1 MIHQVEHLLGGSGGS
16 VKAKGTGVA
25 QIDAINVI
33 NPGVHYTDAASLK
46 FLGTTNFLCTGISGA
61 FDALEEVTG
70 GTSGATARF
79 RSQRTSRG
87 IVKLDQLSTTPFI
100 SGETITGGTS
110 TETAVINSFTK
121 TSMPGSIGT
130 AVNRTGRFIGEDG
143 FLDEITKKIQDSYYY
158 QDYSYVVKSATSIVD
173 WRNDLVGSVHPAGW
187 AVFGAVDIANLI
199 YSGFPKITSV
209 ISKDLFK
216 IVFAEL
222 LGMRLGTTDQIP
234 LNPYP
239 ARGAIEPS
247 DGTGKIYNP
256 ALKLGAGDAFTDGE
270 TITGGTSLATGNVIS
285 ETIYEDGVRVMVYLP
300 LTGIF
305 EADETITGSNSGKT
319 ATVFEVWGLLGARD
333 RTLYHTI
340 AINMRNLATGAGSGA
355 RPDYGDVS
363 RFSFR
368 PSMVATNTSTLT
380 YTPTGGSAIPV
391 YLANVPLTTLA
402 TTINDSIETI
412 VLTSSTNFPTKGT
425 IQIGDELI
433 DYVSISTNTL
443 TCTGGR
449 GAHSTSAAAH
459 TAGDRVDSVRWAQKQ
474 NLMPGYK
481 IPDWLRG
488 QNYEELTF
496 AALANVNTKNKI
508 GPQIQLTMYKT

>member
-1 MIHQVEHLLGGSGGS
+1 
-16 VKAKGTGVA
+16 
-25 QIDAINVI
+25 
-33 NPGVHYTDAASLK
+33 
-46 FLGTTNFLCTGISGA
+46 
-61 FDALEEVTG
+61 
-70 GTSGATARF
+70 
-79 RSQRTSRG
+79 
-87 IVKLDQLSTTPFI
+87 
-100 SGETITGGTS
+100 
-110 TETAVINSFTK
+110 
-121 TSMPGSIGT
+121 
-130 AVNRTGRFIGEDG
+130 
-143 FLDEITKKIQDSYYY
+143 
-158 QDYSYVVKSATSIVD
+158 
-173 WRNDLVGSVHPAGW
+173 
-187 AVFGAVDIANLI
+187 
-199 YSGFPKITSV
+199 
-209 ISKDLFK
+209 
-216 IVFAEL
+216 
-222 LGMRLGTTDQIP
+222 
-234 LNPYP
+234 
-239 ARGAIEPS
+239 
-247 DGTGKIYNP
+247 
-256 ALKLGAGDAFTDGE
+256 
-270 TITGGTSLATGNVIS
+270 
-285 ETIYEDGVRVMVYLP
+285 
-300 LTGIF
+300 
-305 EADETITGSNSGKT
+305 
-319 ATVFEVWGLLGARD
+319 
-333 RTLYHTI
+333 
-340 AINMRNLATGAGSGA
+340 MRNLATGAGSGA